1 MTEDQSEI
9 NEINSLISLLPIT
22 NRLDANEFIT
32 VDRNLVVQEEITEQE
47 IVNIVRRRSENEVED
62 DNDETNEQEPIV
74 TGTEAIKGLETALKY
89 VQQKD
94 LDIDFQV
101 IRSVNKLMKE
111 ISYKS
116 SQEKVQTRMENYYMI
131 E

>member
-32 VDRNLVVQEEITEQE
+32 VDQNLVVQEEITEQE
-47 IVNIVRRRSENEVED
+47 IVNIVRRQSGNEVED

-74 TGTEAIKGLETALKY
+74 TGTEAMKGLETALKY

-101 IRSVNKLMKE
+101 IRNVNKLMRE

>member
-1 MTEDQSEI
+1 MCH
-9 NEINSLISLLPIT
+9 
-22 NRLDANEFIT
+22 
-32 VDRNLVVQEEITEQE
+32 
-47 IVNIVRRRSENEVED
+47 
-62 DNDETNEQEPIV
+62 
-74 TGTEAIKGLETALKY
+74 
-89 VQQKD
+89 KD

-116 SQEKVQTRMENYYMI
+116 SQEKVQTRMENYYTRMI

>member
-1 MTEDQSEI
+1 MTEDQS
-9 NEINSLISLLPIT
+9 EINSLISLLPIT

-116 SQEKVQTRMENYYMI
+116 SQEKVQTRMEN
-131 E
+131 